1 MLMNFIRKVSGDMSS
16 SFMKRNFS
24 CRNSIRCSVLLLF
37 FSFSGV
43 VQADKVLEDL
53 SDNERLKRLERMFGS
68 DFLRKQTQTTQSLRQ
83 EISALRELMEQQAFD
98 LNSMKQRQR
107 NLYLD
112 IDRRVNSVEAGR
124 SSVPGSSAVPS
135 SNTAGELSSVSSGNS
150 TVGAGSSGDGNEDYA
165 KAFTLLKEGQY
176 EQSIVAFNKFKTT
189 YPNSKYADNAQYWLG
204 QANYVLRKY
213 KKALT
218 MFQQLISQFPDSA
231 KSPDARL
238 KIAYVYYELK
248 NWSASRDA
256 LQQVIGLYPEATVA
270 KKAKERLARMKR
282 EKH

>member
-1 MLMNFIRKVSGDMSS
+1 MSS
-16 SFMKRNFS
+16 SFIKYNFS
-24 CRNSIRCSVLLLF
+24 CRYLIRCSTLILF

-43 VQADKVLEDL
+43 VHADKILEDL
-53 SDNERLKRLERMFGS
+53 SDNERLKRLERMFSS
-68 DFLRKQTQTTQSLRQ
+68 DFLRKQTKTTQSLRQ
-83 EISALRELMEQQAFD
+83 EISALRELLEQQAFD

-124 SSVPGSSAVPS
+124 SSVSGSSVPP
-135 SNTAGELSSVSSGNS
+135 SNIAGELSSGSSVSSGNS
-150 TVGAGSSGDGNEDYA
+150 TAGVGSSGDGNGDYA
-165 KAFTLLKEGQY
+165 KAFILLKEGQY
-176 EQSIVAFNKFKTT
+176 EQSIVAFNKFKAA